1 MMYPPADELIA
12 MAECRFTLVVQ
23 ISKRAR
29 QLVDGATPLVE
40 SEKTKPVSIA
50 VQEIYEGK
58 IKGERTMD

>member
-1 MMYPPADELIA
+1 MYPPADELIE

-23 ISKRAR
+23 IAKRAR

-40 SEKTKPVSIA
+40 SEKVKAVSIA

-58 IKGERTMD
+58 IKGERTRD